1 MAAGLYTQAG
11 CVVCTASERDGV
23 RVWWVQQVAMR
34 SDLFGREKGPSAS
47 SRKNQI
53 GFTCGGG
60 ECTLYIAS
68 MWLRFDV
75 SPFWDFP
82 ILETSFFQC

>member
-60 ECTLYIAS
+60 KCTLYIAS
-68 MWLRFDV
+68 MLRMRGLDLVFRH
-75 SPFWDFP
+75 FGIF
-82 ILETSFFQC
+82 LF